1 MKTLGV
7 MVLLLAAQAGAQP
20 KTLKEFLANADEQN
34 VDRRVSLEQRQRSEA
49 EFRAA
54 WTALFPSVA
63 ATATWTH
70 NQFEAVANFPN
81 PATGM
86 VSRLVIV
93 PQDQLDAVL
102 RVDVPLIDTTRWFRA
117 LAANTATLSA
127 AEREQLTRDLVKRQV
142 VGAWYGY
149 AAALAVRE
157 SAKRSV
163 AVAEAQLK
171 LIDIRAGAG
180 AATELEQMRAKAEV
194 ARTKQV
200 VADVESLVATTRRTL
215 QTVSFLEPPG
225 EVPLPVDDLH
235 PEQPVSTF
243 EDRVG
248 ELPAVKAADRDA
260 EAAGRLATASK
271 LALVP
276 IVSGQFTQRFTN
288 ATGFQ
293 NQSAVYNA
301 GIGLQWRVDV
311 PTFMNMQVQAGA
323 EAMAR
328 LAAEKARLQAR
339 DQVFQDWNRLE
350 TARQKAEL
358 VQAQVA
364 AAQRASQVAKDRYA
378 VGVATQVDVIQAE
391 RDVFGAEVA
400 QIQARTELATAR
412 ASLRLSAGLP
422 LFSDE
427 AR

>member
-7 MVLLLAAQAGAQP
+7 VVALLAAQAGAQP

-34 VDRRVSLEQRQRSEA
+34 VDRRISLEQRQRSEA

-54 WTALFPSVA
+54 WTALFPSLSA
-63 ATATWTH
+63 SGTWTH

-86 VSRLVIV
+86 VTKLVIL
-93 PQDQLDAVL
+93 PMDQLDGVL

-157 SAKRSV
+157 SARRSV
-163 AVAEAQLK
+163 EVAEAQLK

-180 AATELEQMRAKAEV
+180 SATELEQMRAKAEV
-194 ARTKQV
+194 ARTRQV

-215 QTVSFLEPPG
+215 QTLSFLEPPA
-225 EVPLPVDDLH
+225 EVALPVDDLH
-235 PEQPVSTF
+235 AEQAAATF
-243 EDRVG
+243 EDRVN

-260 EAAGRLATASK
+260 EAANKLALASR

-276 IVSGQFTQRFTN
+276 VVSGQFTQRFTN

-301 GIGLQWRVDV
+301 GLALQWRVDV
-311 PTFMNMQVQAGA
+311 PTFMNMQVQAEA
-323 EAMAR
+323 EAMAK
-328 LAAEKARLQAR
+328 LAAEKSRLQAR

-350 TARQKAEL
+350 TARQKASL
-358 VQAQVA
+358 VVAQVA

-412 ASLRLSAGLP
+412 AGLRLSAGLP
-422 LFSDE
+422 LFPDE
-427 AR
+427 QR

>member
-1 MKTLGV
+1 MKTLAVV
-7 MVLLLAAQAGAQP
+7 MGLVAAQSFAQP
-20 KTLKEFLANADEQN
+20 KTLKDFLASADEQN
-34 VDRRVSLEQRQRSEA
+34 VDRRISLEQRQRAEA

-54 WTALFPSVA
+54 WTGLLPSLA
-63 ATATWTH
+63 ASATWTH

-86 VSRLVIV
+86 VTKLVIS
-93 PQDQLDAVL
+93 PLDQLDAAL

-117 LAANTATLSA
+117 LASNTAQQSA

-142 VGAWYGY
+142 VGAYYGY

-157 SAKRSV
+157 SSKKSV

-171 LIDIRAGAG
+171 LIEIRVGAG
-180 AATELEQMRAKAEV
+180 AATELEQMRARAEL
-194 ARTKQV
+194 ARNRQTL
-200 VADVESLVATTRRTL
+200 ADVESLVSTTRRSL
-215 QTVSFLEPPG
+215 NTVSFLEPPADIA
-225 EVPLPVDDLH
+225 LPIDDLH
-235 PEQPVSTF
+235 AEAAVTTF
-243 EDRVG
+243 EDRVS
-248 ELPAVKAADRDA
+248 ELPTIKSADLDA
-260 EAAGRLATASK
+260 EAAGKLATASR

-276 IVSGQFTQRFTN
+276 VVSGQFTQRFTN

-301 GIGLQWRVDV
+301 GIGLQWRIDV
-311 PTFMNMQVQAGA
+311 PTFQNMQVQSSA
-323 EAMAR
+323 ESTAK
-328 LAAEKARLQAR
+328 LAAERARLQAR
-339 DQVFQDWNRLE
+339 DQIFQDWNRLE
-350 TARQKAEL
+350 AARQKADL

-378 VGVATQVDVIQAE
+378 VGAATQVDVIQAE

-412 ASLRLSAGLP
+412 AGLRLSAGMP

-427 AR
+427 QR